1 MEVIMTK
8 FFVLLCVLAM
18 PVCAFSQD
26 MQMQPI
32 PGYAPGSTAGVPP
45 MPQPMYQPHQAYP
58 APIPIPMAQPMVV
71 QSANDSAM
79 LEAVKQGKG
88 FNLRVDLIDPN
99 ERQYQYQYQYQQP
112 VTVTPYQCPQ
122 QTYCQPRQY
131 YDSCGRPIYWDG
143 YRWRY
148 YQQQSYWYPGCNLG
162 F

>member
-1 MEVIMTK
+1 MNKLIGVI
-8 FFVLLCVLAM
+8 
-18 PVCAFSQD
+18 VCACVVLCAFNAFGQNYV
-26 MQMQPI
+26 P
-32 PGYAPGSTAGVPP
+32 YTPGSTANVPP
-45 MPQPMYQPHQAYP
+45 LPQPQPMYQPQVERPMYP
-58 APIPIPMAQPMVV
+58 VPVPQPMVV

-88 FNLRVDLIDPN
+88 FNLRVDLVDPN
-99 ERQYQYQYQYQQP
+99 ERQYQYQQAQQYQYQQP
-112 VTVTPYQCPQ
+112 MVVTPYQCPQ
-122 QTYCQPRQY
+122 QARQY